1 MKNTTIYKNAFMALA
16 LGFTLASCGSDKE
29 QKQDGGPAVPVT
41 VAEVET
47 GDSNTILAG
56 SGQINA
62 LNNATLSTRMM
73 GYVESLPV
81 KIGQKVNKGDLLI
94 SINNVDLRAKKA
106 QVEASI
112 TEATVAF
119 NNAKKDYERFQNLF
133 NENSASQKELDDMTA
148 RYEMAKARLE
158 SANQMKNEVNSQF
171 AYANIRAPFSGVV
184 TNTYIDEGDMANPGV
199 PLVSVESPGGFE
211 VVAKVAESNI
221 TGIQVGTKALIQV
234 KALDTIVT
242 GKVTEL
248 SASAQNTGGQYLMKV
263 QLDQTDTKILSGM
276 YASIRLETEQESNGS
291 DIVTVPSKAL
301 IHKGQLSGV
310 YTLGQDN
317 VALLRWLRLGETYG
331 DEVEVLSGLS
341 KGETY
346 IVSAEGKLYNG
357 AKVTIQ

>member
-1 MKNTTIYKNAFMALA
+1 MKNTTIYRNALIALT
-16 LGFTLASCGSDKE
+16 LGITLASCGSDKE
-29 QKQDGGPAVPVT
+29 QKKDNGPAVPVT

-47 GDSNTILAG
+47 GDSNTIFAG
-56 SGQINA
+56 SGQITA

-94 SINNVDLRAKKA
+94 SINNVDLRAQKA

-112 TEATVAF
+112 AEATVAF
-119 NNAKKDYERFQNLF
+119 NNAKKDYARFQNLF
-133 NENSASQKELDDMTA
+133 RESSASQKELDDMTA

-211 VVAKVAESNI
+211 VVAKVAENNI
-221 TGIQVGTKALIQV
+221 TGIQVGAKALVQV

-263 QLDQTDTKILSGM
+263 QLDKTDAKILSGM
-276 YASIRLETEQESNGS
+276 YATVRLETDNTNNEKTM
-291 DIVTVPSKAL
+291 VTVPSKAL
-301 IHKGQLSGV
+301 IQKEQLSGI

-331 DEVEVLSGLS
+331 DEVEILSGLS

>member
-1 MKNTTIYKNAFMALA
+1 MKNTTIYKNAFIAIA
-16 LGFTLASCGSDKE
+16 LGISLVSCGGDKE
-29 QKQDGGPAVPVT
+29 QKQDTSGWVPVT
-41 VAEVET
+41 VADVDT
-47 GDSNTILAG
+47 GDSSTILAG
-56 SGQINA
+56 SGQITA
-62 LNNATLSTRMM
+62 INNATLSTRMM

-158 SANQMKNEVNSQF
+158 AANQMKNEVNSQF
-171 AYANIRAPFSGVV
+171 AYFNIRAPFSGVV

-211 VVAKVAESNI
+211 AVAKVAEDNI
-221 TGIQVGTKALIQV
+221 SGIEVGTKAQILV
-234 KALDTIVT
+234 KALDITIT

-263 QLDQTDTKILSGM
+263 QLDKTDAKILSGM
-276 YASIRLETEQESNGS
+276 YATVRLETGDANNAKKV
-291 DIVTVPSKAL
+291 VTVPSDAL
-301 IHKGQLSGV
+301 VEKGQLTGV
-310 YTLGQDN
+310 YILGQDN

-331 DEVEVLSGLS
+331 DEVEVLSGLTE
-341 KGETY
+341 GETY

>member
-1 MKNTTIYKNAFMALA
+1 MKNTTIYKNAFIALV
-16 LGFTLASCGSDKE
+16 LGITLASCGSDKE

-56 SGQINA
+56 SGQITA

-112 TEATVAF
+112 AEATVAF

-211 VVAKVAESNI
+211 VVTKVAENNI
-221 TGIQVGTKALIQV
+221 SGIAVGMKALVQV

-263 QLDQTDTKILSGM
+263 QLDQTDARILSGM
-276 YASIRLETEQESNGS
+276 YANIRLETEQESNGS

-301 IHKGQLSGV
+301 VHKGQLTGV
-310 YTLGQDN
+310 YTMGQDN

>member
-1 MKNTTIYKNAFMALA
+1 MKNATIYKSILLTVSMGL
-16 LGFTLASCGSDKE
+16 TLVGCGSDE
-29 QKQDGGPAVPVT
+29 KQSVDTSQAVAVT
-41 VAEVET
+41 VADVDT
-47 GDSNTILAG
+47 GDTSTILAG
-56 SGQINA
+56 SGQITAVNS
-62 LNNATLSTRMM
+62 ATLSTRMM
-73 GYVESLPV
+73 GHVESIPV

-119 NNAKKDYERFQNLF
+119 NNAKKDYERFRNLF

-158 SANQMKNEVNSQF
+158 AANQMKNEVNSQF

-211 VVAKVAESNI
+211 VEAKVAENNI
-221 TGIQVGTKALIQV
+221 SEIEIGTKAHILV
-234 KALDTIVT
+234 KALDTTIT
-242 GKVTEL
+242 GKVSEL
-248 SASAQNTGGQYLMKV
+248 SASAQNTGGQYVMKV
-263 QLDQTDTKILSGM
+263 LLDKTEAKILSGM
-276 YASIRLETEQESNGS
+276 YTTIRLETENQGNGKAV
-291 DIVTVPSKAL
+291 VTVPSKAL
-301 IHKGQLSGV
+301 VHKGQLTGV

-317 VALLRWLRLGETYG
+317 VALLRWLRLGENYG
-331 DEVEVLSGLS
+331 EEVEVLSGLS
-341 KGETY
+341 KGDQY

>member
-112 TEATVAF
+112 AEATVAF

-211 VVAKVAESNI
+211 VVAKVAENNI

-234 KALDTIVT
+234 KALDAIVT

>member
-1 MKNTTIYKNAFMALA
+1 MKNTTIYRNALIALT
-16 LGFTLASCGSDKE
+16 LGITLASCGSDKE
-29 QKQDGGPAVPVT
+29 QKKDSGPAVPVT

-56 SGQINA
+56 SGQITA

-94 SINNVDLRAKKA
+94 SINNVDLRAQKA

-112 TEATVAF
+112 AEATVAF
-119 NNAKKDYERFQNLF
+119 NNAKKDYARFQNLF
-133 NENSASQKELDDMTA
+133 RESSASQKELDDMTA

-211 VVAKVAESNI
+211 VVAKVAENNI
-221 TGIQVGTKALIQV
+221 TGIQVGAKALVQV

-263 QLDQTDTKILSGM
+263 QLDKTDAKILSGM
-276 YASIRLETEQESNGS
+276 YATVRLETDNANNEKTM
-291 DIVTVPSKAL
+291 VTVPSKAL
-301 IHKGQLSGV
+301 IQKGQLSGI

-331 DEVEVLSGLS
+331 DEVEILSGLS